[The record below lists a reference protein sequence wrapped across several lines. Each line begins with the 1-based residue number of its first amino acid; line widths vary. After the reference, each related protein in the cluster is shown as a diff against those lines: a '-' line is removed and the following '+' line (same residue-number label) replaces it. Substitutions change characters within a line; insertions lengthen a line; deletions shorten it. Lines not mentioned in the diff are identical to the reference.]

1 MEKTFLR
8 QDSRERTYDKTTQ
21 AVHRLRASRH
31 PQTPPFG
38 EETPLFGEG
47 IHMSVAARRIATH
60 GPAPR
65 SPVHQYRCYTPAY
78 GSERNR
84 EPNWKRSVTSPAK
97 SPEHHPRCRE

>member
-31 PQTPPFG
+31 PQTPLFG

-60 GPAPR
+60 GPARLALQCTSIGATLPR
-65 SPVHQYRCYTPAY
+65 MDLNGIVNPT
-78 GSERNR
+78 GSG
-84 EPNWKRSVTSPAK
+84 T
-97 SPEHHPRCRE
+97 